1 MNKVYFTCLI
11 TFALLFCISCRK
23 ERVRIN
29 GQVWMQKNLDVE
41 KFRNGDPI
49 KEAKTDDEWIL
60 AAESEQ
66 PAWCYFENDPN
77 NGEKFGKLYNWHA
90 VKDPRGL
97 APEGWR
103 LPTLEDFEFLASNL
117 TENNYGY
124 SLKSTSGWHD
134 GQNGDNSS
142 GFNAKPGGF
151 RVLEGEFSIPDAVG
165 LWWTVDQAETYNA
178 YSMRLVGSNNGI
190 VLTKYK
196 KAYGLSVRC
205 IRNN

>member
-134 GQNGDNSS
+134 EMNGDNSS
-142 GFNAKPGGF
+142 GFNGKPGGRRNF
-151 RVLEGEFSIPDAVG
+151 EGNFSLPGRLAV
-165 LWWTVDQAETYNA
+165 WWTVDQDQTFNA
-178 YSMRLVGSNNGI
+178 HCMVLTSLSDGIIISNN
-190 VLTKYK
+190 K
-196 KAYGLSVRC
+196 KANGLSVRC
-205 IRNN
+205 IRN